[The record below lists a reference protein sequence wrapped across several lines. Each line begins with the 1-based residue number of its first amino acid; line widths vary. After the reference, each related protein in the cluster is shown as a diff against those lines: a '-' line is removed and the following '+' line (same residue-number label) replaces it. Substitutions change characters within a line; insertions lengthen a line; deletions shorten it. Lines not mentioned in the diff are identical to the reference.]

1 MANNYFRFKEFTI
14 LQEVCAMKV
23 CTDSCLFGAWVCE
36 SMGNKKTS
44 NLLDIGTGTGLLSLM
59 LAQKFTEVQCH
70 CIEIEKDTS
79 EEAKLNFENSI
90 WSNRFEVFNQDFR
103 TYSTNIKYDLIICN
117 PPFYSN
123 QLISQDNKRNAAMHS
138 SEFSLEDL
146 FNYSNS
152 LIDQDGYLACL
163 IPYNRT
169 TETVDIIEK
178 AGWYISKV
186 AFVKQTSKHDFF
198 RTMLLCKIESIP
210 IEEEIITIKEN
221 QDYTKEFSTLLKD
234 YYLFL

>member
-23 CTDSCLFGAWVCE
+23 CTDSCLFGAWVSE
-36 SMGNKKTS
+36 SLSNKKIS

-59 LAQKFTEVQCH
+59 LAQRFKDVHCH

-138 SEFSLEDL
+138 SEFSLENL
-146 FNYSNS
+146 FNNSKS
-152 LIDQDGYLACL
+152 LISKDGCLACL

-169 TETVDIIEK
+169 SETLEIIEK
-178 AGWYISKV
+178 EGWYISK
-186 AFVKQTSKHDFF
+186 AAYVKQTSKHDYF
-198 RTMLLCKIESIP
+198 RTMLLCKKNP
-210 IEEEIITIKEN
+210 VTIEEEIIAIKEN
-221 QDYTKEFSTLLKD
+221 QEYTTEFSILLKD